1 VKQML
6 RRLIAGIIAAVILFF
21 ILASWGAHLYSDWL
35 WFKSLNYHA
44 VFATILFSELFLR
57 LAVGVATFL
66 LLFINLMLI
75 RGTLVN
81 AAQTSRR
88 SEENIITLY
97 HSSLSKYVNYKLL
110 TVVFTLLSLVMA
122 LLVSTAVTGDWII
135 LQKFLNPTAFGITD
149 PVFQK
154 DIGFYVFQLPFYQF
168 LYKLSMWLII
178 LVAFWVAISYFAAGA
193 IAGRGDIRTLFR
205 APGARYHLSAL
216 VAIFFLLRAWGYS
229 LQQYTLLHSKQ
240 GAVYGLGYTDVH
252 ANLLAYKVMFFLAL
266 IAGIIVLI
274 NIFMNRFRLVLYT
287 IGSLIAASIILSGI
301 YPAVVQKLI
310 VLPNEMEREKPYIEN
325 SIKYT
330 RLAYNLDKIEKK
342 AFPAGHTITEGDV
355 QENQDTIK
363 NIRLWDYRPLQQ
375 TYSQLQEMRTYYEFK
390 DIDVDRYTVD
400 GRYRQV
406 MLAARELNQELLPE
420 QAKTWVNQHLKYT
433 HGYGITMSPVNEV
446 TGEGLPR
453 FFIKDIPPATPVDL
467 KVKRPEI
474 YFGEL
479 TDNYVIVNT
488 RSQEFDYPMGAEN
501 AWSTYQGK
509 SGVQAGSIFRRLLF
523 ALTFGDYKLLLS
535 RDVSSSNSQILY
547 YRNIHQRVPKIAPFL
562 SYDNDPYLVLDK
574 SKLYWIWDAYTVSD
588 MFPYAEPFKGRL
600 NYIRNAVKV
609 VIDAYT
615 GVVTFYAADPEDPI
629 LKTYQRIF
637 PGLFVPFSEM
647 PAGLKEHVRYPE
659 DLFMIQA
666 NKYTVYHM
674 DNYRVFYNKE
684 DKWDLPTEKFGEEE
698 QPMESYYTIVR
709 LQGEEKPEFIQIM
722 PFTPQKKNNMIAW
735 LAGRSDGNNY
745 GKLLVYEFPKQELVF
760 GPMQIEARIDQDTL
774 ISQQL
779 SLWDQKG
786 SQVIRGNLLVIPVK
800 DALLYVEPLY
810 LQAQQSKMPELRRVI
825 VAHGDRVVMEPT
837 LEIALQKIFGQQEV
851 APSSPE
857 TSGKQEETGE
867 VKTLS
872 GLIQKANRLYDEA
885 QRKIANGDWAD
896 YGNAMKELKTTLDEL
911 ANRAE

>member
-1 VKQML
+1 MKQTL
-6 RRLIAGIIAAVILFF
+6 RWLTAGIIAAVIVFF
-21 ILASWGAHLYSDWL
+21 SLASWGAHLYVDWL
-35 WFKSLNYHA
+35 WFKSLNYQA
-44 VFATILFSELFLR
+44 IFTTVLFSELFLR
-57 LAVGVATFL
+57 LAVGAVTFL
-66 LLFINLMLI
+66 LLFINLMPTRRAI
-75 RGTLVN
+75 VN
-81 AAQTSRR
+81 AAQISRR

-97 HSSLSKYVNYKLL
+97 QSSLNRYVNYRLL
-110 TVVFTLLSLVMA
+110 TVIFTLLSLVMA
-122 LLVSTAVTGDWII
+122 FLVSAAVTGDWVI
-135 LQKFLNPTAFGITD
+135 LQKFLNPSAFGITD

-178 LVAFWVAISYFAAGA
+178 LVAFWVGMSYFAAGA
-193 IAGRGDIRTLFR
+193 IAGRWNINTFFQ
-205 APGARYHLSAL
+205 AVGARYHLSVL
-216 VAIFFLLRAWGYS
+216 VVVFFLLRAWGYN
-229 LQQYTLLHSKQ
+229 LQQYTLLHSRQ
-240 GAVYGLGYTDVH
+240 GYVYGLGYTDVH

-274 NIFMNRFRLVLYT
+274 NIFMKRFRLVLYT
-287 IGSLIAASIILSGI
+287 IGSLVVASIILGGI
-301 YPAVVQKLI
+301 YPAAIQKLI

-325 SIKYT
+325 NIKYT
-330 RLAYNLDKIEKK
+330 RLAYNLDRVEKK
-342 AFPAGHTITEGDV
+342 AFPAGHTITAEDV

-406 MLAARELNQELLPE
+406 MLAARELNQELLSE
-420 QAKTWVNQHLKYT
+420 QAKTWVSQHLQYT

-453 FFIKDIPPATPVDL
+453 FFIKDIPPTTPTDL
-467 KVKRPEI
+467 KVERPEI

-479 TDNYVIVNT
+479 TDNYIIVNT
-488 RSQEFDYPMGAEN
+488 RSQEFDYPMGSEN
-501 AWSTYQGK
+501 AWSTYQGEN
-509 SGVQAGSIFRRLLF
+509 GVQVGSIFRRLLF

-535 RDVSSSNSQILY
+535 GDVSSNSQVLY
-547 YRNIHQRVPKIAPFL
+547 YRNIYQRVPKIAPFL
-562 SYDNDPYLVLDK
+562 SYDKDPYLVLDNG
-574 SKLYWIWDAYTVSD
+574 KLYWIWDAYTVSD

-615 GVVTFYAADPEDPI
+615 GVVTFYAADTEDPV
-629 LKTYQRIF
+629 LKTYQKIF
-637 PGLFVPFSEM
+637 PGLFVPFSDM

-666 NKYTVYHM
+666 KKYAVYHM

-684 DKWDLPTEKFGEEE
+684 DKWDLPTEKFGNEEK
-698 QPMESYYTIVR
+698 PMESYYTVVK
-709 LQGEEKPEFIQIM
+709 LQGEENPEFIQIM

-810 LQAQQSKMPELRRVI
+810 LQAEQSEMPELRRVI

-837 LEIALQKIFGQQEV
+837 LELALQGVFGQQEV
-851 APSSPE
+851 APFQPE
-857 TSGKQEETGE
+857 TPGKREAGE
-867 VKTLS
+867 VKNLPE
-872 GLIQKANRLYDEA
+872 LVQKANRLYEEA
-885 QRKIANGDWAD
+885 QKRIANGDWAG
-896 YGNAMKELKTTLDEL
+896 YGNALKELKATLDEL
-911 ANRAE
+911 ATRAK